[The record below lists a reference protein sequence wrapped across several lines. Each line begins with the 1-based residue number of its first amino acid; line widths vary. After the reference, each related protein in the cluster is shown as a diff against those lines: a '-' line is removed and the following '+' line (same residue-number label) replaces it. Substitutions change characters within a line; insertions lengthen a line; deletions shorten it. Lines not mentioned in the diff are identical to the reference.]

1 MVELIACQKNT
12 YDPVLEVL
20 LQDNSASPFLHVE
33 LACPVDVK
41 YGWEVLRV
49 AVEEKLRRVAG
60 DKLITELKNL
70 RTMHTRFI

>member
-1 MVELIACQKNT
+1 MVELIACHNT

-20 LQDNSASPFLHVE
+20 LQHNSASALLHVE
-33 LACPVDVK
+33 LACSVDVK
-41 YGWEVLRV
+41 DGWEVLRV

-70 RTMHTRFI
+70 RTIHH